1 MTDMWTDG
9 NSLGG
14 PLREVFSA
22 DITAAIGRCTGC
34 GRTGPLAEGRAF
46 DHSAGVVLRCPGCG
60 QPLLRMVRGPGRTWL
75 DLRGLEY
82 IEIAS
87 PG

>member
-14 PLREVFSA
+14 PLREVFCA
-22 DITAAIGRCTGC
+22 DLTTAIGRCAGC
-34 GRTGPLAEGRAF
+34 GRTSPLAEGRAF
-46 DHSAGVVLRCPGCG
+46 DHSPGLVLRCPTCG
-60 QPLLRMVRGPGRTWL
+60 QPLLRMVRSPGRTWL

-87 PG
+87 PA

>member
-14 PLREVFSA
+14 PLREVLSA
-22 DITAAIGRCTGC
+22 DITAAIGRCAGC
-34 GRTGPLAEGRAF
+34 GRTGHLAEGRVF

-82 IEIAS
+82 IEITS